1 MISHVISPWPRWN
14 SSDLAAFPISGEHAL
29 LLPTP
34 SGGDGSGAC
43 RRGRPCFCLGG
54 WLRWIV
60 SSQKNRSGFYE
71 LLRDFCTFAKRYRSY
86 IPKILALRGV
96 HLHAVFNIIRL
107 PKSLVVA
114 LEKSTFVYASSLR
127 FARNACKGIDMIPAV
142 FWCVGDETIG
152 DSPWVWWPQSPK
164 GR

>member
-1 MISHVISPWPRWN
+1 MQAG
-14 SSDLAAFPISGEHAL
+14 SSLFLFGWMVEVDCF
-29 LLPTP
+29 LP
-34 SGGDGSGAC
+34 
-43 RRGRPCFCLGG
+43 
-54 WLRWIV
+54 
-60 SSQKNRSGFYE
+60 KKRSGFYE
-71 LLRDFCTFAKRYRSY
+71 LLRDFCTFAKRYRLY

-142 FWCVGDETIG
+142 F
-152 DSPWVWWPQSPK
+152 
-164 GR
+164 